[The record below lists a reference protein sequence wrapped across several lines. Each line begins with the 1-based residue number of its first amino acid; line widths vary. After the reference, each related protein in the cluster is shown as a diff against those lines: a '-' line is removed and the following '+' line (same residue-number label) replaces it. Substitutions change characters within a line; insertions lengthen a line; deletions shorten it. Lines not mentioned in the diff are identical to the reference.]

1 MQEEKI
7 YDENLKSYS
16 LYELYILLTPILDKI
31 YNNYKSTIEESKL
44 RKISLKIIKEC
55 VMNFDINNGISFEE
69 YFEKNM
75 RNYFNVYISNKDSK
89 FKLINDFINNNIN
102 TVNSYNSALIEIK
115 KLCEF
120 FIEIEYKQKFSVCQK
135 ILNNEKINNILKI
148 IVEKNI
154 NLIEDDRTNEII
166 DDEMFVILI
175 DTYCSINE
183 ICKYD
188 IDNND
193 FDLTLLDNNLKI
205 YFQEISKYPFLTK
218 EQEVELFNRY
228 HNGDE
233 SAREILINSNLRLV
247 VNIAKK
253 IYKKYYY
260 SNININFSDLI
271 QEGNLELI
279 NAVEKFDVGKE
290 YRFSTYAVLLIK
302 QKIYRYKTIRISKY
316 RYLQKMKI
324 EKAKSILQSKLNEL
338 LKSNNKNIDDIN
350 ELKSKISNLDKQI
363 EELNIAMM
371 GTISLNEPI
380 SDEQDDNELEYY
392 IPSNEKSIEEVVE
405 QKFLQEEILNFLS
418 ESGLNKMQK
427 IVIQEFYGIKTNSKS
442 LTDIGKKY
450 KLTRER
456 VRQIHNQAIEILSN
470 SDKKEKFAIYING
483 EEEQSLKLSNSKI
496 SISEIEEYIDE
507 EILGPLERS
516 ILKRIY
522 GIGVQK
528 QSIEEIS
535 GYINLSKKRI
545 IEIRDEAL
553 NKLNSYIMKNQ
564 KKYIKK

>member
-279 NAVEKFDVGKE
+279 NAVEKFDVDKE